1 MSQASYYLE
10 KLDQTIDEISLKVN
24 ENDLIDNPIFQ
35 DESMLSEYRDT
46 FKPLSDNQ
54 VSDRTSIIS
63 IVFTSKSCKILEDY
77 YNNVELS
84 SIDDDYE
91 DEEESSSG
99 KFIDSNNNNRNTFG
113 ETKKSN
119 TNVNENSVDSKKTKY
134 EIAQNKLL
142 FQLLILLDFAIYT
155 SKIESLKWLP
165 MDTFNHVMMQSS
177 IDFITN
183 KFGYVVI
190 VKDSNSSR
198 RLNLTDNNTLDGKR
212 KPGSSLLQIGNC
224 ILPKLLQNIKEHE
237 IFAAKLR
244 LFMIDSFAI
253 NDKVLLNKEWSVN
266 NYNEFYTRD
275 LKNSSKWPK
284 SYNSVNNNNGRNPRI
299 RLTIDNIYPEYLK
312 LMGYFT
318 DLSET
323 LKDINKA
330 PPTSRG
336 VTSLCKSLDALK
348 NVCSIIF
355 KLDKEQESEI
365 KKKYIQLNNEDYHMS
380 KLKDKTEEEIIIIS
394 ESYRNKIFECEW
406 ILSDEKFRQQT
417 RLFKNRR
424 SILSQCF
431 LVLQFFINCEVDNW
445 GKMIADANK
454 KFETKKSLVNTN
466 FKFPVMLTNKNVAI
480 YLKDLQTDIINHY
493 REYDLEYA
501 EILEYI
507 GMVCEPMWIIWKLR
521 QFVTDDLQL
530 NVIDPGKK
538 RKYDEYIENCQ
549 VNKKNYG
556 FNMGTAK
563 LSSIWKIKTGLTNL
577 KQKDARYNLE
587 ELLDDYKMDLYRL
600 DSEINNTDGKNP
612 TQLKEWKEER
622 ERLNWKAM
630 RVAQRLGYWTKF
642 NQTNEEIGVE
652 GLFDS
657 ELYAEF
663 NRRKQEEK
671 AKRREEIKAKEEGKA
686 KKEKEN
692 RLMGKEKSS
701 GNSTEDDTVET
712 SETSNE
718 ADGKEAN
725 VNN

>member
-1 MSQASYYLE
+1 MSQASDYLE
-10 KLDQTIDEISLKVN
+10 KLDQAIDEISLKVDN
-24 ENDLIDNPIFQ
+24 NDLIDHPIFQ
-35 DESMLSEYRDT
+35 DESKLSEYRDI

-54 VSDRTSIIS
+54 VPDRTSIIS

-91 DEEESSSG
+91 EEEGNG
-99 KFIDSNNNNRNTFG
+99 KLIHPN
-113 ETKKSN
+113 N
-119 TNVNENSVDSKKTKY
+119 TNTNSSVEAQNSNIILNDNSVDSKKTKN
-134 EIAQNKLL
+134 EIAQNRLL
-142 FQLLILLDFAIYT
+142 FQLLILLDFAIYI

-253 NDKVLLNKEWSVN
+253 NDKVLLNKEWTVN

-284 SYNSVNNNNGRNPRI
+284 SYNSANNNNGRNPRI

-323 LKDINKA
+323 LKDINKP

-336 VTSLCKSLDALK
+336 VTSLCNSLDALK

-355 KLDKEQESEI
+355 KLDKEQENEI
-365 KKKYIQLNNEDYHMS
+365 KKKYIHLNNEDYHIS
-380 KLKDKTEEEIIIIS
+380 KLKNRTEEEIIIIS
-394 ESYRNKIFECEW
+394 ESYKNKIFECEW

-431 LVLQFFINCEVDNW
+431 LILQFFINCEVDNW
-445 GKMIADANK
+445 GKIIEDANN

-466 FKFPVMLTNKNVAI
+466 FKFPVMLTNKNVSMF
-480 YLKDLQTDIINHY
+480 LKNLQGSIINHY
-493 REYDLEYA
+493 REYDPEYA

-507 GMVCEPMWIIWKLR
+507 GLVCEPMWIIWKLR

-530 NVIDPGKK
+530 NVIDPNKK
-538 RKYDEYIENCQ
+538 RKYDEYIDNCQ
-549 VNKKNYG
+549 VNKTNYG

-563 LSSIWKIKTGLTNL
+563 LSSIWKIKTGLSNL
-577 KQKDARYNLE
+577 KQKDARYKLE
-587 ELLDDYKMDLYRL
+587 NLLDDYKMDLYRL
-600 DSEINNTDGKNP
+600 DSEIKNADGKNP
-612 TQLKEWKEER
+612 AQLKEWKEER

-630 RVAQRLGYWTKF
+630 RVSQRLGYWTKF
-642 NQTNEEIGVE
+642 HQTNEEIGVE
-652 GLFDS
+652 GLFDA
-657 ELYAEF
+657 ELIVEF
-663 NRRKQEEK
+663 NSRKQEEK
-671 AKRREEIKAKEEGKA
+671 TKRREEEKVKEEQQA
-686 KKEKEN
+686 KLTEN
-692 RLMGKEKSS
+692 EKSN
-701 GNSTEDDTVET
+701 GNTTETEPAEI
-712 SETSNE
+712 SEISKDV
-718 ADGKEAN
+718 DGKEADG
-725 VNN
+725 NN

>member
-1 MSQASYYLE
+1 MSQASDYLE
-10 KLDQTIDEISLKVN
+10 KLDQAIDEISLKVDN
-24 ENDLIDNPIFQ
+24 NDLIDHPIFQ
-35 DESMLSEYRDT
+35 DESKLSEYRDI

-54 VSDRTSIIS
+54 VPDRTSIIS

-91 DEEESSSG
+91 EEEGNG
-99 KFIDSNNNNRNTFG
+99 KLIHPN
-113 ETKKSN
+113 N
-119 TNVNENSVDSKKTKY
+119 TNTNSSVEAQNSNIILNDNSVDSKKTKN
-134 EIAQNKLL
+134 EIAQNRLL
-142 FQLLILLDFAIYT
+142 FQLLILLDFAIYI

-253 NDKVLLNKEWSVN
+253 NDKVLLNKEWTVN

-284 SYNSVNNNNGRNPRI
+284 SYNSANNNNGRNPRI

-323 LKDINKA
+323 LKDINKP

-336 VTSLCKSLDALK
+336 VTSLCNSLDALK

-355 KLDKEQESEI
+355 KLDKEQENEI
-365 KKKYIQLNNEDYHMS
+365 KKKYIHLNNEDYHIS
-380 KLKDKTEEEIIIIS
+380 KLKNRTEEEIIIIS
-394 ESYRNKIFECEW
+394 ESYKNKIFECEW

-431 LVLQFFINCEVDNW
+431 LILQFFINCEVDNW
-445 GKMIADANK
+445 GKIIEDANN

-466 FKFPVMLTNKNVAI
+466 FKFPVMLTNKNVSMF
-480 YLKDLQTDIINHY
+480 LKNLQGSIINHY
-493 REYDLEYA
+493 REYDPEYA

-507 GMVCEPMWIIWKLR
+507 GLVCEPMWIIWKLR

-530 NVIDPGKK
+530 NVIDPNKK
-538 RKYDEYIENCQ
+538 RKYDEYIDNCQ
-549 VNKKNYG
+549 VNKTNYG

-563 LSSIWKIKTGLTNL
+563 LSSIWKIKTGLSNL
-577 KQKDARYNLE
+577 KQKDARYKLE
-587 ELLDDYKMDLYRL
+587 DLLDDYKMDLYRL
-600 DSEINNTDGKNP
+600 DSEIKNADGKNP
-612 TQLKEWKEER
+612 AQLKEWKEER

-630 RVAQRLGYWTKF
+630 RVSQRLGYWTKF
-642 NQTNEEIGVE
+642 HQTNEEIGVE
-652 GLFDS
+652 GLFDA
-657 ELYAEF
+657 ELIVEF
-663 NRRKQEEK
+663 NSRKQEEK
-671 AKRREEIKAKEEGKA
+671 TKRREEEKVKEEQQA
-686 KKEKEN
+686 KLTEN
-692 RLMGKEKSS
+692 EKSN
-701 GNSTEDDTVET
+701 GNTTETEPAEI
-712 SETSNE
+712 SEISKDV
-718 ADGKEAN
+718 DGKEADG
-725 VNN
+725 NN